1 MVVNILRYIDDAAK
15 IVALCPSHRAFMK
28 NLATQRR
35 VAEVGPFTDGS
46 GALIIYEVE
55 SLTEAE
61 SIVADDPYTIR
72 DALLSYQLKPWQIV
86 DSNLAMLTQSA

>member
-1 MVVNILRYIDDAAK
+1 MKAVNILRYIDDAAK
-15 IVALCPSHRAFMK
+15 IVALRPSHMK

-35 VAEVGPFTDGS
+35 VAEFGPFTDGC

-61 SIVADDPYTIR
+61 SIVADDPYTIGG
-72 DALLSYQLKPWQIV
+72 ALLSYQLKPWQIV